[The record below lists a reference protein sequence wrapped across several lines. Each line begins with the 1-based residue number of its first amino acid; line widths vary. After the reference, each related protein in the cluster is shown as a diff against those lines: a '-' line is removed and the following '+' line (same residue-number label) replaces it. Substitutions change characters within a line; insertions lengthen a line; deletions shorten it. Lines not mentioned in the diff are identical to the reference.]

1 MNKRKDKGLVRT
13 NFVRTCLTDDEL
25 SLIRDYQQQTRAPS
39 LSAALRKAAL
49 AESKH
54 SQNIVKKWSEFQENK
69 ESNKENK
76 EITPTHEKNAHTH
89 ARDLNFYV
97 SWITDNA
104 SQRPLAEEFLRG
116 RLTAGENLEQKGAA
130 ELKKHFGRW
139 LPKYQAKM
147 EIAARRNGVL
157 QDQNLAKREREAMSA
172 AQQRQLDAAL
182 LASQTPEAQAERDRV
197 CAKFGK
203 PWKRV
208 ADRSERSEDKKN
220 TITNK
225 NNQE

>member
-1 MNKRKDKGLVRT
+1 MNKY
-13 NFVRTCLTDDEL
+13 TDTTLIKKNRLQIRWTDEEL
-25 SLIRDYQQQTRAPS
+25 QLIAQYMQQTRAPS
-39 LSAALRKAAL
+39 LSALIRKVML
-49 AESKH
+49 
-54 SQNIVKKWSEFQENK
+54 SEAKRHLNVIKMDDNFQETK
-69 ESNKENK
+69 ESGKENK

-116 RLTAGENLEQKGAA
+116 RLTAGEDLEQKGAA

-147 EIAARRNGVL
+147 EIVARRNGVL

-203 PWKRV
+203 PWHRV